1 MDRKFTMQDMAN
13 ELGNTVAVMAA
24 SSFNLIGAGAYMFA
38 IGVYVDNLKA
48 ADVTKSLNA
57 AMETLG
63 YNRSSKYALAGAA
76 TDVARD
82 MVKRYG
88 RPDAASPNA
97 FWQGLADC
105 ATPADAIAL
114 VIADTKATHNCTTVQ
129 ELHKGLKGEAAPKAE
144 KSIADKVAK
153 VMESATPDDWAGLAT
168 NAVAHVSPSDAKAVL
183 LNLAS
188 KLTLEE
194 LNDVLGDLADMAQ
207 AMANARIKAEQAE
220 QTMANAR
227 IEAEAA
233 KAAKAA

>member
-1 MDRKFTMQDMAN
+1 MERKFTMQDMAN

-48 ADVTKSLNA
+48 ADVSKSLNA

-63 YNRSSKYALAGAA
+63 YARASKYALAGAA

-114 VIADTKATHNCTTVQ
+114 VIADIKATHDVTTVQ
-129 ELHKGLKGEAAPKAE
+129 ELHKALKGETAPKAE
-144 KSIADKVAK
+144 KPIADKVAK
-153 VMESATPDDWAGLAT
+153 VMENATPADWAGLAN
-168 NAVAHVSPSDAKAVL
+168 NAVAHVSPSDAKSIL

-194 LNDVLGDLADMAQ
+194 LNDVLGHLADMAQ
-207 AMANARIKAEQAE
+207 GMANAR
-220 QTMANAR
+220 M
-227 IEAEAA
+227 EAEATEAPKA
-233 KAAKAA
+233 KAA